1 MATKGKNGFMKN
13 LSHYKMIPPL
23 ELIDKDQIFAQ
34 NYKIGKKNKLTT
46 KIPHGMM
53 KKATETNGSNS
64 GPKSEAMVNKQ

>member
-1 MATKGKNGFMKN
+1 M
-13 LSHYKMIPPL
+13 
-23 ELIDKDQIFAQ
+23 DKDRIFAQ

-64 GPKSEAMVNKQ
+64 RPIAEAMVNKQ